1 MGFQA
6 QAAEPVD
13 ERGENRQRV
22 EPTGFLYGAALG
34 IRREIY
40 KDFDRRVIPLPIIGY
55 RGEKLQV
62 YGPFVS
68 YEFLEIG
75 DFEISGLLS
84 PRFNGFDE
92 SDSDVFEGMDDRKFS
107 MDAGLGLRY
116 EKLDWK
122 VELST
127 RYDILDRS
135 NGYEII
141 GKLGRVYR
149 SGPVFIEPAIGLSYL
164 DSSHVDYYY
173 GVSDSEATPE
183 REAFKGDEALNS
195 TLGVSFITP
204 LFFNGLTRLSIQNT
218 WFDSSI
224 TDSPLTDSEAGLEYF
239 IAFSKFF

>member
-1 MGFQA
+1 
-6 QAAEPVD
+6 
-13 ERGENRQRV
+13 
-22 EPTGFLYGAALG
+22 
-34 IRREIY
+34 
-40 KDFDRRVIPLPIIGY
+40 
-55 RGEKLQV
+55 
-62 YGPFVS
+62 
-68 YEFLEIG
+68 
-75 DFEISGLLS
+75 
-84 PRFNGFDE
+84 
-92 SDSDVFEGMDDRKFS
+92 

-173 GVSDSEATPE
+173 GVSDSETTPE